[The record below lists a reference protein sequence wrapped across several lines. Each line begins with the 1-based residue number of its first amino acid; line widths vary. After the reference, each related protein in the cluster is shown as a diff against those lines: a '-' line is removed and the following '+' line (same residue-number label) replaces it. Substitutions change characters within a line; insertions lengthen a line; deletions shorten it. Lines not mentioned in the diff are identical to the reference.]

1 MQADKILILLL
12 TGFGLVYAFSNQQNR
27 VYAYGGGG
35 SSPDGI
41 TLKLQGV
48 NEL

>member
-12 TGFGLVYAFSNQQNR
+12 TGFGL